1 MACADYDL
9 VEVLA
14 SEFVS
19 RHRSGEYPTID
30 EYAIEYPELA
40 DDIKELFPIVA
51 ALEKLKIQEA
61 RSIDGRASLA
71 GAQIERFGDLRMIR
85 EIGRGGMGVVFEAEQ
100 ESVGRQVAVK
110 VLPKQLRANAKYAQ
124 RFQYEART
132 AASLHHP
139 NIVPVLDVGQQDGF
153 HYYVMQR
160 IDGVGLDEILRQVET
175 GACIPAAQDLSG
187 LAHAL
192 TEDENGRG
200 QHEEFSTL
208 RNRAIRDTSRD
219 GTMLETH
226 WVRGQVDGDG
236 DVLPATPRDSPSA
249 SSGQTP
255 DLGSVYWQSAA
266 RLGAQVAEALQ
277 YTHAKGILHRD
288 IKPANL
294 IVDAQGTAWIA
305 DFGLAKALDEE
316 ETGASDDVVGTL
328 PYMAPERLQREE
340 DARSDIYSLGLTLY
354 EMLTLCPAF
363 GGTDRDTLVHQ
374 IVTDEPARPR
384 QIRPEIPEDLEAIVL
399 KAIAREPEHRYQSAG
414 ELAADLQ
421 RFLDDRP
428 ADAQT
433 HEVAPTSSRF
443 SESRTL
449 PSTRCTVR
457 SAQPIS

>member
-1 MACADYDL
+1 MARADGDL

-30 EYAIEYPELA
+30 EYAAEHPELA

-100 ESVGRQVAVK
+100 ESFGRHVAVK
-110 VLPKQLRANAKYAQ
+110 VLPKQLLADAKYAQ
-124 RFQYEART
+124 RFQYEAET

-160 IDGVGLDEILRQVET
+160 IDGVGLDEILRQLEN
-175 GACIPAAQDLSG
+175 GANIKDMQDLSG

-192 TEDENGRG
+192 AEDGDGPGQRG
-200 QHEEFSTL
+200 EPTTL
-208 RNRAIRDTSRD
+208 RNRAIRDTSLD
-219 GTMLETH
+219 GSMLETH
-226 WVRGQVDGDG
+226 SVRGQVDRDG
-236 DVLPATPRDSPSA
+236 DVLSATTRPSSHA
-249 SSGQTP
+249 SSGETP
-255 DLGSVYWQSAA
+255 DLGSVYWQSMA
-266 RLGAQVAEALQ
+266 RLGVQVAEALQ
-277 YTHAKGILHRD
+277 YTHAQGILHRD

-294 IVDAQGTAWIA
+294 IVDAQGKAWIA
-305 DFGLAKALDEE
+305 DFGLATELDDED
-316 ETGASDDVVGTL
+316 TDPSDDVVGTL

-354 EMLTLCPAF
+354 EMLTLRPAF
-363 GGTDRDTLVHQ
+363 QGTDRDAMVQ
-374 IVTDEPARPR
+374 RIVTDEPARPR

-399 KAIAREPEHRYQSAG
+399 KAIAREPERRYQSAG

-428 ADAQT
+428 VHGRHRAAIQT
-433 HEVAPTSSRF
+433 
-443 SESRTL
+443 
-449 PSTRCTVR
+449 
-457 SAQPIS
+457 

>member
-1 MACADYDL
+1 MACADCDL

-30 EYAIEYPELA
+30 EYAVEHPELA
-40 DDIKELFPIVA
+40 DEIKDLFPIVA
-51 ALEKLKIQEA
+51 ALEKLKIQES

-100 ESVGRQVAVK
+100 ESLGRHVAVK
-110 VLPKQLRANAKYAQ
+110 VMPRQLLPDAEYAR

-139 NIVPVLDVGQQDGF
+139 NIVPVLDAGQQDRF

-160 IDGVGLDEILRQVET
+160 IDGIGLDEILRQLENDASIKT
-175 GACIPAAQDLSG
+175 IQDLSG
-187 LAHAL
+187 LVHVL
-192 TEDENGRG
+192 VEEGDGPGQRG
-200 QHEEFSTL
+200 EPTML
-208 RNRAIRDTSRD
+208 CNRAIRDTSRD
-219 GTMLETH
+219 GSMLETH
-226 WVRGQVDGDG
+226 SVRGEIAKDD
-236 DVLPATPRDSPSA
+236 DALSAPPRPSSRA

-255 DLGSVYWQSAA
+255 NLGSVYWQSAA
-266 RLGAQVAEALQ
+266 RFGTQVAEALQ

-294 IVDAQGTAWIA
+294 IVDAKGNAWIA
-305 DFGLAKALDEE
+305 DFGLAKPLDDKD
-316 ETGASDDVVGTL
+316 TGPSDDVVGTL
-328 PYMAPERLQREE
+328 PYMAPERLRREE

-354 EMLTLCPAF
+354 EMLTLRPAF
-363 GGTDRDTLVHQ
+363 QGTDHDALVQQ
-374 IVTDEPARPR
+374 IVTDEPDRPR
-384 QIRPEIPEDLEAIVL
+384 RIRPEIPEDLEAIVL
-399 KAIAREPEHRYQSAG
+399 KAIAREPERRYQSAG
-414 ELAADLQ
+414 ELADDLQ
-421 RFLDDRP
+421 RFLDDQPVHARH
-428 ADAQT
+428 
-433 HEVAPTSSRF
+433 HEVVPSSSRF

-457 SAQPIS
+457 SVQPIS